1 MDRMIKD
8 ARHAVRT
15 LIKNP
20 AFAAIVVVT
29 LALGI
34 GANTAIFSVING
46 VLLRSLSYPDPD
58 RLITMRQNQSLPDL
72 VDIVEQSQSFEDVG
86 CAVLQ
91 GLDYTGGSEPI
102 QVQTALVNAGLFSVL
117 GARPVTGRVLSPE
130 IDKFGGDRVVVLT
143 HGFWQR
149 ELGGNESVIGQTIPL
164 SGNPYTVIGV
174 LPSEF
179 QLPQSVGSG
188 PPPAPAELFVP
199 LRVANPVAAQFRGV
213 HFLRTYW
220 RLRQGVTIEQA
231 QAEMGAI
238 DQRLAEQYPEENRG
252 RSRTLI
258 PLKRHV
264 VGETRSTL
272 LILFGAV
279 ALVLLIACANY
290 AGLLLARAA
299 ARQQEMVVRSAL
311 GATTGRLMNHVLTE
325 SVIISLAG
333 GAAGTVIAVFG
344 NDLLIKLKP
353 ANLPRLSD
361 IRVDGSVLVFAL
373 GVSLLTGIIFGLIP
387 ALSAS
392 RVNLSD
398 ALKEGGRSPGG
409 SAARSRLRRILVVS
423 ELAIAVVLLIG
434 AGLLIRSFLLLRSV
448 RPGFEPSNV
457 VTMRIEL
464 PEARYREIPAQNQYR
479 EQVLEQVR
487 SLPGVESAMV
497 SELPLAGEWLTHNF
511 VIEGRPPMARG
522 EEPELFTRS
531 ASRGYLHT
539 MRIPLL
545 YGRDFESQDR
555 PGSPMVAVV
564 NESFVREYFGGES
577 PIGARFRWARGPEN
591 NWITIVG
598 VAGDVK
604 HFGLGEAEQS
614 CAYTAYE
621 QQDQPWKR
629 WMYLVVRTAADQ
641 SATISSVKEQIWK
654 VDKQIPVTRVRT
666 MNEVMAQS
674 IAAQRFN
681 LILWSVFAGLAMVLS
696 SIGVY
701 GVISHSVAQR
711 THEIGVRTAVGASTA
726 DVLKLVLTEGGTL
739 AGLGV
744 GIGLVVAV
752 AVTRLMSS
760 LVYGVSPTDIV
771 TFVAVA
777 AALSAVA
784 LFATY
789 LPARR
794 ASRVDPISAL
804 RYE

>member
-1 MDRMIKD
+1 MDNMIKD
-8 ARHAVRT
+8 ARHALRT

-20 AFAAIVVVT
+20 AFTSIAVVT

-46 VLLRSLSYPDPD
+46 VLLRSLSYPEAD
-58 RLITMRQNQSLPDL
+58 RLITIRQNQSLPDL

-91 GLDYTGGSEPI
+91 GLDYTGGPEPI
-102 QVQTALVNAGLFSVL
+102 QAQTALVNAGLFNVL
-117 GARPVTGRVLSPE
+117 GARPVIGGVLSPE
-130 IDKFGGDRVVVLT
+130 LDTFGGDRVVVLT
-143 HGFWQR
+143 YGFWQR
-149 ELGGNESVIGQTIPL
+149 EFGGDRSVVGKTIPL

-174 LPSEF
+174 LQPEF
-179 QLPQSVGSG
+179 ELPQSTASG
-188 PPPAPAELFVP
+188 PPPAPPELFVA

-220 RLRQGVTIEQA
+220 RLKQGVTIERA
-231 QAEMGAI
+231 QAEMAAI
-238 DQRLAEQYPEENRG
+238 DQRLAEQYPDENRG
-252 RSRTLI
+252 RSRTLV
-258 PLKRHV
+258 PLKQQII
-264 VGETRSTL
+264 GETKSAL

-279 ALVLLIACANY
+279 GLVLLIACANY

-299 ARQQEMVVRSAL
+299 ARHQEMVVRSAL
-311 GATTGRLMNHVLTE
+311 GATTGRLVRHVLTE
-325 SVIISLAG
+325 SVVVSLAG
-333 GAAGTVIAVFG
+333 GAAGIVIAIFG

-361 IRVDGSVLVFAL
+361 VRIDGTVLLFAL
-373 GVSLLTGIIFGLIP
+373 GVSLFTGIFFGIVP

-398 ALKEGGRSPGG
+398 ALKEGGRSQGG
-409 SAARSRLRRILVVS
+409 SIGRSRLRRVLVVG

-448 RPGFEPSNV
+448 RPGFDPSNV

-464 PEARYREIPAQNQYR
+464 PEAGYREIPAQNQYR
-479 EQVLEQVR
+479 EQVLEKVR
-487 SLPGVESAMV
+487 SLPGVESALV
-497 SELPLAGEWLTHNF
+497 SELPLAGESLTHNF

-531 ASRGYLHT
+531 ASRGYLHA
-539 MRIPLL
+539 MGIPLL
-545 YGRDFESQDR
+545 YGRDFEPQDR

-564 NESFVREYFGGES
+564 NENFVREYFSGES

-591 NWITIVG
+591 AWITIVG

-604 HFGLGEAEQS
+604 HFGLNESEQP

-629 WMYLVVRTAADQ
+629 WMYLVTRSTAD
-641 SATISSVKEQIWK
+641 SSSLASSIKEQIWK
-654 VDKQIPVTRVRT
+654 VDSRIPVTRVRT

-674 IAAQRFN
+674 ISAQRFN
-681 LILWSVFAGLAMVLS
+681 LILWSIFAGLAMTLS
-696 SIGVY
+696 VIGVY
-701 GVISHSVAQR
+701 GVISRSVTQR
-711 THEIGVRTAVGASTA
+711 THEIGVRVAVGASGI
-726 DVLKLVLTEGGTL
+726 DVLKLVLIDGGTL
-739 AGLGV
+739 TGLGIA
-744 GIGLVVAV
+744 IGLGA
-752 AVTRLMSS
+752 AGIATRLMSS
-760 LVYGVSPTDIV
+760 LVYGVSPTDTL
-771 TFVAVA
+771 TFAMVAV
-777 AALSAVA
+777 ALSAVA
-784 LFATY
+784 LLATY

-794 ASRVDPISAL
+794 ASQIDPIAAL